1 MGYYFTTNSAIYDSS
16 TQKTTVPGALY
27 SDHLRRK
34 LFPLLNPQVF
44 MRVEIKRGETIM
56 VGGQRFPAPGAFVK
70 IVPR

>member
-1 MGYYFTTNSAIYDSS
+1 MTAQAEKPPS
-16 TQKTTVPGALY
+16 PGALY

-44 MRVEIKRGETIM
+44 MRVEIKRGQTIM
-56 VGGQRFPAPGAFVK
+56 IGGQRFPAPGAFVK

>member
-44 MRVEIKRGETIM
+44 MRVEIKRGQTIM
-56 VGGQRFPAPGAFVK
+56 VGGQRFPSPGAFVK